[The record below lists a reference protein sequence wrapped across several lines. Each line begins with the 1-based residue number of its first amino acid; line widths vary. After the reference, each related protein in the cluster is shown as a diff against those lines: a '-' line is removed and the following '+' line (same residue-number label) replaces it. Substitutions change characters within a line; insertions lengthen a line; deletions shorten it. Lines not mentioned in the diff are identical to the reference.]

1 MELLLLMLLPV
12 ALLGAIGT
20 GGGSGSGDTS
30 PGPDDGPEG
39 GRVRVG
45 STDDESLSGTA
56 GDDLIFAGGGS
67 DVVEGQAGD
76 DLLFGEA
83 QNDRLFGGAGEDIL
97 FGGFDA
103 DELRGGADD
112 DLLFGGA
119 GRDSL
124 FGEAGDD
131 ILIGGSDFDS
141 LNGGAGDD
149 IVSGVEI
156 MPDDVDDSSLA
167 EVTAQIT
174 TLVALRHGAAAADR
188 FGARIERA
196 VLSTNAE
203 QADPE
208 AGGLVPRPDL
218 VEGGDGNDTLF
229 GDYGDVLTGGAGRDL
244 FVAVYEPDSEPVT
257 IRDFTADDLISLDMG
272 ALTGPIGYTRL
283 DEGLLITVGSAAVA
297 VVEGVF
303 DPTLLAPRVS
313 IGAVNPAV

>member
-1 MELLLLMLLPV
+1 MELLLLLVLPV
-12 ALLGAIGT
+12 ALLGAIGS
-20 GGGSGSGDTS
+20 GGGSGSDDAS
-30 PGPDDGPEG
+30 PDPDEGPEG

-45 STDDESLSGTA
+45 STDDESLAGTA
-56 GDDLIFAGGGS
+56 GDDLIFASGGP
-67 DVVEGQAGD
+67 DLVEGQAGD

-83 QNDRLFGGAGEDIL
+83 QNDRLFGGAGQDIL

-103 DELRGGADD
+103 DALRGGADD

-119 GRDSL
+119 GRDTL
-124 FGEAGDD
+124 LGETGDD

-156 MPDDVDDSSLA
+156 MPDDLDDPGLA

-174 TLVALRHGAAAADR
+174 TLVELRHGAAAADR

-196 VLSTNAE
+196 VLSANAE

-229 GDYGDVLTGGAGRDL
+229 GDYGDVLTGGAGQDL
-244 FVAVYEPDSEPVT
+244 FVVVHEPDTEPVT
-257 IRDFTADDLISLDMG
+257 IRDFTEDDLISLDMG

-297 VVEGVF
+297 VVQGVF
-303 DPTLLAPRVS
+303 DQAVLAPRVS
-313 IGAVNPAV
+313 IGAANPLV